1 MLTMFWLVNKWQ
13 RVGVVTNGKRAVAQ
27 MTVGALRPGGQQ
39 RRATKKPNRFSFP
52 SSMELSL
59 LHPAIK
65 AFMCGSFSGTCSTLL
80 FQPLDLVKT
89 RLQTLQ
95 RSVQPG
101 SGRVGMMSV
110 LLGVVRTERL
120 LGLWKGVSP
129 SCVRTIPGVGIY
141 FSSYYSLKQHF
152 FQDRRPGAAHAVM
165 LGGGARTVAGVVM
178 LPITVIKTRFECG
191 RYRYASVSGALR
203 SVCQSE
209 GPAALFSGLVATL
222 LRDVPF
228 SGIYVMFYS
237 QTKASLPREISSSPS
252 APLANFSCGILAG
265 VLASLITQP
274 ADVVKTHVQVN
285 PLLGTAEAIKYIY
298 TDHGLQGFFSGA
310 VPRCLRRTMIA
321 AMAWTVYE
329 QMMAHVG
336 LKS

>member
-1 MLTMFWLVNKWQ
+1 
-13 RVGVVTNGKRAVAQ
+13 
-27 MTVGALRPGGQQ
+27 
-39 RRATKKPNRFSFP
+39 
-52 SSMELSL
+52 MELSL
-59 LHPAIK
+59 AHPALK
-65 AFMCGSFSGTCSTLL
+65 AFMCGSLSGTCSTLL

-95 RSVQPG
+95 SSMQPG

-110 LLGVVRTERL
+110 LLSVVRKDNL

-129 SCVRTIPGVGIY
+129 SFVRTIPGVGIY
-141 FSSYYSLKQHF
+141 FSTYYSLKQHLS
-152 FQDRRPGAAHAVM
+152 QDGSPGALQAVL

-178 LPITVIKTRFECG
+178 LPVTVVKTRFECG
-191 RYRYASVSGALR
+191 RYSYASVIGALR
-203 SVCQSE
+203 SVCQTE
-209 GPAALFSGLVATL
+209 GPAALFSGLMATL

-237 QTKASLPREISSSPS
+237 QTKASLPKDIKESPS
-252 APLANFSCGILAG
+252 APLANFGCGLLAG

-285 PLLGTAEAIKYIY
+285 QKMRTMEAIKYIF
-298 TDHGLQGFFSGA
+298 TEHGVQGFFRGA
-310 VPRCLRRTMIA
+310 VPRSLRRTMMA

-329 QMMAHVG
+329 QMMAHIG